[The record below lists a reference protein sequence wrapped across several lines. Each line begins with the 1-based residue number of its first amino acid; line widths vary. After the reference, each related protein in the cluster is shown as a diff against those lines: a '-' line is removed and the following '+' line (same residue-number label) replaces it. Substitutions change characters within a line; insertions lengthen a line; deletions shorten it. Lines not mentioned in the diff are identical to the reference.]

1 MLYSIQIFWTAAFF
15 SRCPFL
21 LNLDL
26 IGIANRF
33 DQFNLPAFAL
43 GTLLLIPSAQR
54 KAQQIHVSVHVNPTP
69 EKKQLQKSTFMFV
82 LLYRLYHSHD
92 LCLWDWN
99 KYTAIHSDMST
110 GRLSGLWESEYGSGL
125 IVCPCHLFQGFLFVC
140 NPVAVLEQVDEL
152 MNTGELAGIPSQ
164 VRGFFIIII

>member
-1 MLYSIQIFWTAAFF
+1 MLLDSQVVLGNASDQKGSSHSKIIVFHLHFFHGCRFDLLQYLLPCVKSMLCSIQIFLTAAFF

-54 KAQQIHVSVHVNPTP
+54 KAQQIHVSVHVNATP
-69 EKKQLQKSTFMFV
+69 EKKPLQKSSFMFV
-82 LLYRLYHSHD
+82 LLYRLYHRHD
-92 LCLWDWN
+92 LCLWD
-99 KYTAIHSDMST
+99 
-110 GRLSGLWESEYGSGL
+110 
-125 IVCPCHLFQGFLFVC
+125 
-140 NPVAVLEQVDEL
+140 
-152 MNTGELAGIPSQ
+152 
-164 VRGFFIIII
+164 